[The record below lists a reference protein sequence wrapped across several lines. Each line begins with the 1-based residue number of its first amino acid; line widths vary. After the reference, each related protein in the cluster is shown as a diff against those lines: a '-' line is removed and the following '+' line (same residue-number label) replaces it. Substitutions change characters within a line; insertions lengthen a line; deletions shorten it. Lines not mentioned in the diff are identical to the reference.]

1 MINTILTYD
10 NQDDNLG
17 DFFERCATT
26 TKESSNPDFNI
37 HEINSQALNELNI
50 LLRANQ
56 VNDMPFLFVSF
67 THGSENELLKGGKT
81 PFISNTVNAS
91 CLKNSFA
98 YCFACHAGKKLG
110 HSIIENGAT
119 AFVGFKDELKIQKFF
134 DAIDSFVDCSTSGI
148 ISFISGHNLIQAI
161 EQMKEK
167 YTDYIDQLYLKD
179 MIIASWF
186 MEHRDAL
193 VLLGKTDIT
202 ISDFYIQ

>member
-10 NQDDNLG
+10 NQDENLG
-17 DFFERCATT
+17 DFFDRCATA
-26 TKESSNPDFNI
+26 TKEGSNPDFNI

-50 LLRANQ
+50 QLRVNQ

-67 THGSENELLKGGKT
+67 THGSENKLLKAGKV
-81 PFISNTVNAS
+81 PFISDTINAS

-110 HSIIENGAT
+110 NSIIENGAM
-119 AFVGFKDELKIQKFF
+119 AFLGFKDELKIQKFF
-134 DAIDSFVDCSTSGI
+134 DAFDCFIDCSTSGI
-148 ISFISGHNLIQAI
+148 LFFISGYNLSESV
-161 EQMKEK
+161 EQMKK
-167 YTDYIDQLYLKD
+167 RYTDYVDQFYLKD
-179 MIIASWF
+179 MILASWF

-193 VLLGKTDIT
+193 VLLGKTDIS